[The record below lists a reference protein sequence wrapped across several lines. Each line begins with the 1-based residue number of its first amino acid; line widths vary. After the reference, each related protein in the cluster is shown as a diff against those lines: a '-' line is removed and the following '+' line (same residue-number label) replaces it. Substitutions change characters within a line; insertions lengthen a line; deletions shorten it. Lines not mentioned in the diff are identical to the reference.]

1 MNTGNARVTLLLAAV
16 LLGAAGCAPGGGSA
30 ASTTA
35 MAPPATGSATESM
48 GMGSSASGT
57 PSGGSSAANSA
68 ASSTAAITISGFAY
82 GSPLVVPAGATVT
95 VTNMDSA
102 EHTVTADNGSAFNV
116 EIKGNGGAATFKA
129 PSTPGTY
136 AFHCT
141 YHSNMHGSLTV
152 K

>member
-16 LLGAAGCAPGGGSA
+16 LLGAAGCAPGGGTA

-35 MAPPATGSATESM
+35 MAPPASASATGSMDMS
-48 GMGSSASGT
+48 SSAT
-57 PSGGSSAANSA
+57 SGGSAAAN
-68 ASSTAAITISGFAY
+68 STAAITISGFAF
-82 GSPLVVPAGATVT
+82 GAPLVVPAGATVT
-95 VTNMDSA
+95 VTNRDSA
-102 EHTVTADNGSAFNV
+102 EHTVTADTGSAFDV
-116 EIKGNGGAATFKA
+116 EVKGSGGTATFTA

-141 YHSNMHGSLTV
+141 YHPNMHGSLTV